1 MSAKMKR
8 LLLIPIIVILA
19 LSSFPSL
26 AYAPI
31 IPHEYTLDIPCYA
44 PTKITFNYAYTHNHS
59 ISDISTFGAS
69 LYKHSGG
76 PNFYEFIAE
85 DVDDYHFTL
94 ELRYNTPVNQTIL
107 IGIWSGTMQMQ
118 GLDFESLFEEVIIHV
133 RLRVTTEKSYPS
145 EEEVAQQ
152 VVQQVAKSLYEQTVA
167 MEQLIKSQSRTIYM
181 MAIIL
186 MIVVVA
192 VIGVVVVFS
201 VEMRKLR
208 SLKR

>member
-1 MSAKMKR
+1 MKR
-8 LLLIPIIVILA
+8 LLLIPIVAIL
-19 LSSFPSL
+19 LLCSLPNL

-59 ISDISTFGAS
+59 ISDISTFGSS

-85 DVDDYHFTL
+85 DVDDYHFNL
-94 ELRYNTPVNQTIL
+94 ELKYATPVNQTIL

-118 GLDFESLFEEVIIHV
+118 GLDFDSLFEHVIIHV
-133 RLRVTTEKSYPS
+133 RLRVTKEKSYPS

-152 VVQQVAKSLYEQTVA
+152 VVQKVAKNLQEQTVA
-167 MEQLIKSQSRTIYM
+167 MQTLIESQNQAIYTL
-181 MAIIL
+181 A
-186 MIVVVA
+186 MIMVA
-192 VIGVVVVFS
+192 VVVVLIATLFIMV
-201 VEMRKLR
+201 VEIRNIRRQKG
-208 SLKR
+208 